1 MLKRKGTKTNNV
13 KKINSAYVKQQEQ
26 HLERKQREKKLLIR
40 RLVAFGVL
48 FSIIVG
54 TLLLYFFQQQTIHS
68 EKESEYEQLQSE
80 LQAQL
85 EEKEE
90 LEREVELLN
99 DVDYLLQI
107 ARKDYFFSKEG
118 EIIFTLPEEEEEPS
132 Y

>member
-13 KKINSAYVKQQEQ
+13 KKINTTYVKQQEQ

-48 FSIIVG
+48 FTIIVG
-54 TLLLYFFQQQTIHS
+54 TLSLYFFQQQTIHS

-85 EEKEE
+85 EEQEE

>member
-13 KKINSAYVKQQEQ
+13 KKINTTYVKQQEQ

-54 TLLLYFFQQQTIHS
+54 TLSLYFFQQQTIHS

-85 EEKEE
+85 EEQEE